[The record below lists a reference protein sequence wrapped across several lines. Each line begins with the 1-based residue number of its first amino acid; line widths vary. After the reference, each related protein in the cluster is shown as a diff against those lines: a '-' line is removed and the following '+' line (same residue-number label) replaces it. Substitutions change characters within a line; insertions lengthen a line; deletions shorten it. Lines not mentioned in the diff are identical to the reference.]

1 MICIIKYRYLFLG
14 YEDAENKRLLFDQ
27 SSMALE
33 WKERWNRNIAVS
45 AYQINKS
52 FMVFLKAGNF
62 DIRWRIKNAHNG
74 SLQLH
79 YIVKPR
85 LI

>member
-1 MICIIKYRYLFLG
+1 MIFIIKYRYLFLG

-52 FMVFLKAGNF
+52 FMVFKAGNF
-62 DIRWRIKNAHNG
+62 DIR
-74 SLQLH
+74 
-79 YIVKPR
+79 
-85 LI
+85 